1 MKVQIDKERKW
12 DNIQGKRETARE
24 ITWYFVKKIGI
35 YVKWMRE
42 EFEIKILI
50 YWLYKLCTP
59 AYSQGSFRAGGFQC
73 VSYWFCLNHFIVITQ
88 KGLWYFVCEV
98 VNENWWRNFHWFYI
112 FGVYM
117 VYSFIRYQIFLSS
130 KRRKAKIFQ
139 YSMGEFFVHEYIWS
153 RLGCRLQCLRS
164 KWSLMCRQTMNLS

>member
-1 MKVQIDKERKW
+1 
-12 DNIQGKRETARE
+12 
-24 ITWYFVKKIGI
+24 
-35 YVKWMRE
+35 MRE
-42 EFEIKILI
+42 EFGIKILI

-112 FGVYM
+112 FGVYKWYIFSSAM
-117 VYSFIRYQIFLSS
+117 KSFSPQREERLY
-130 KRRKAKIFQ
+130 KIFQ
-139 YSMGEFFVHEYIWS
+139 YSMGEFFVHKYIWS
-153 RLGCRLQCLRS
+153 RLVCCLQCLRS

>member
-1 MKVQIDKERKW
+1 M
-12 DNIQGKRETARE
+12 
-24 ITWYFVKKIGI
+24 
-35 YVKWMRE
+35 
-42 EFEIKILI
+42 I

-59 AYSQGSFRAGGFQC
+59 AYSQASFRAGCFQC

-117 VYSFIRYQIFLSS
+117 IYFFIGYQIFLSS
-130 KRRKAKIFQ
+130 KSRKAKIFQ
-139 YSMGEFFVHEYIWS
+139 YIVWENSLFTNIYDQNWIAVCNAWDPNEVLCVGKQWIYRNLHALNIPSLEYS
-153 RLGCRLQCLRS
+153 
-164 KWSLMCRQTMNLS
+164 SLWLC

>member
-1 MKVQIDKERKW
+1 
-12 DNIQGKRETARE
+12 
-24 ITWYFVKKIGI
+24 
-35 YVKWMRE
+35 MRE

-112 FGVYM
+112 FGVYI
-117 VYSFIRYQIFLSS
+117 VYSFIRYQIFSPQREERLRFSSIVWENSLFTNIYDQDWVAVSNAWDPNEVLCVGKQWIYRNLHALNMYLCWNILLSDIAS
-130 KRRKAKIFQ
+130 
-139 YSMGEFFVHEYIWS
+139 E
-153 RLGCRLQCLRS
+153 
-164 KWSLMCRQTMNLS
+164 

>member
-1 MKVQIDKERKW
+1 
-12 DNIQGKRETARE
+12 
-24 ITWYFVKKIGI
+24 
-35 YVKWMRE
+35 MRE

-73 VSYWFCLNHFIVITQ
+73 VSYWFCLNYFIVITQ

-112 FGVYM
+112 FGVYKWYIFSSAM
-117 VYSFIRYQIFLSS
+117 KSFSPQREERLRFSSIVWENSLFTNIYDQDWFAVSNAWDPNEVLCVGKQWIYRNLHALNIPSLEYS
-130 KRRKAKIFQ
+130 
-139 YSMGEFFVHEYIWS
+139 
-153 RLGCRLQCLRS
+153 
-164 KWSLMCRQTMNLS
+164 SLWLC

>member
-1 MKVQIDKERKW
+1 
-12 DNIQGKRETARE
+12 
-24 ITWYFVKKIGI
+24 
-35 YVKWMRE
+35 MRE

-112 FGVYM
+112 FGVYKWYIFSSAM
-117 VYSFIRYQIFLSS
+117 KSFSPQREERLY
-130 KRRKAKIFQ
+130 KIFQ
-139 YSMGEFFVHEYIWS
+139 YSMGEFFVHKYIWS
-153 RLGCRLQCLRS
+153 RLVCCLQCLRS

>member
-1 MKVQIDKERKW
+1 
-12 DNIQGKRETARE
+12 
-24 ITWYFVKKIGI
+24 
-35 YVKWMRE
+35 MRE
-42 EFEIKILI
+42 EFEIKIMI

-117 VYSFIRYQIFLSS
+117 IYFFIGYQIFLSS
-130 KRRKAKIFQ
+130 KSRKAKIFQ
-139 YSMGEFFVHEYIWS
+139 YIVWENSLFTNIYDQDWIAVCNAWDPNEVKQWIYRNLQALNIPSLEYS
-153 RLGCRLQCLRS
+153 
-164 KWSLMCRQTMNLS
+164 SL

>member
-1 MKVQIDKERKW
+1 
-12 DNIQGKRETARE
+12 
-24 ITWYFVKKIGI
+24 
-35 YVKWMRE
+35 MRE
-42 EFEIKILI
+42 EFGIKILI

-98 VNENWWRNFHWFYI
+98 VNENCRWRNFHWFYI

-117 VYSFIRYQIFLSS
+117 IYFFIRYQIFLSS

-139 YSMGEFFVHEYIWS
+139 YSMGEFFVHKYIWS
-153 RLGCRLQCLRS
+153 RLDSCLQCLRS
-164 KWSLMCRQTMNLS
+164 KWSLLCWQTMNLS